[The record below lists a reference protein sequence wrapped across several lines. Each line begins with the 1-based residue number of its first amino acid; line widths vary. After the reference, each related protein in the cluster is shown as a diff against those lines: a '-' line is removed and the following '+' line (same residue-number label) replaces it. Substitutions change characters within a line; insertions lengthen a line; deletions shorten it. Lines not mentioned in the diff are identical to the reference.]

1 MARSYFYLLYDY
13 TRQRNKLRVVEL
25 KQLVIATPKGYKPM
39 PSEWVY
45 MTVEQKIEWL
55 EDMGHTDLDDDFTI
69 EAWVKAVA

>member
-1 MARSYFYLLYDY
+1 VVRSYFYLLYDY

-45 MTVEQKIEWL
+45 MTDEQKDEWL
-55 EDMGHTDLDDDFTI
+55 DEHGADTDNVELFI
-69 EAWVKAVA
+69 QEVA